1 MEKFCLKNK
10 TAEKDKKDIDLPE
23 KPDKLA
29 ARSKHERNKQTKLT
43 HETESDPWQTA
54 CSLPWNH
61 SGSRPESCAGTAQK
75 GKEEAD
81 AQRALRLLTS
91 AQTEIE
97 SSVSELRAI
106 RKREERQR
114 KVILA
119 LNTAMETFM
128 KDGDVEKFEKARSD
142 ARSLR

>member
-1 MEKFCLKNK
+1 M
-10 TAEKDKKDIDLPE
+10 
-23 KPDKLA
+23 KPNPTLDKLLARYPETIQAPALKA
-29 ARSKHERNKQTKLT
+29 ALEQHKKE
-43 HETESDPWQTA
+43 
-54 CSLPWNH
+54 
-61 SGSRPESCAGTAQK
+61 
-75 GKEEAD
+75 KEEAD

-119 LNTAMETFM
+119 LNNAMESFM
-128 KDGDVEKFEKARSD
+128 KDGDVEKFEKARFD